1 MKIVFEKVT
10 KNYGVINALNEV
22 SFTVNK
28 GDFVLLVGPSGAGK
42 STILKLI
49 LNQIKPTSGHV
60 TIDDLNIT
68 HAKKKEIEK
77 IRRNIGIIFQD
88 YQLITDKTIEENI
101 YLALD
106 IINYPKEKMF
116 QKTDEVLEKVGL
128 TSRRFLFPSQV
139 STGELQRAA
148 LARALSIQPS
158 LILADEPTGNV
169 DAENTWNLIKLLQ
182 KINKEGTTII
192 MTTHDPDIIQSL
204 GKEVIYLKNGSIVKN
219 SK

>member
-1 MKIVFEKVT
+1 MKIVFDKVT
-10 KNYGVINALNEV
+10 KNYGVINALNDV

-28 GDFVLLVGPSGAGK
+28 GDFILLVGPSGAGK

-49 LNQIKPTSGHV
+49 LSQIKPTSGHI
-60 TIDDLNIT
+60 TINDLNIT

-88 YQLITDKTIEENI
+88 YQLIADKTIEENI

-106 IINYPKEKMF
+106 IINFPKEKIL

-139 STGELQRAA
+139 SAGELQRAA

-182 KINKEGTTII
+182 KINKEGTTVIL
-192 MTTHDPDIIQSL
+192 TTHDPDIIESL
-204 GKEVIYLKNGSIVKN
+204 GKDVIFLKNGSIVKN

>member
-1 MKIVFEKVT
+1 MKIVFEQVS
-10 KNYGVINALNEV
+10 KNYGVINALSDIN
-22 SFTVNK
+22 FTVDK
-28 GDFVLLVGPSGAGK
+28 GDFILLVGPSGAGK

-60 TIDDLNIT
+60 IIDDLNIT

-77 IRRNIGIIFQD
+77 IRKNIGIIFQD
-88 YQLITDKTIEENI
+88 YQLIADKTIEENI
-101 YLALD
+101 HLALD
-106 IINYPKEKMF
+106 IISYPKEKMY

-192 MTTHDPDIIQSL
+192 MTTHDPDIIESL